1 MLELRN
7 FMLGACGT
15 LGILEVT
22 NSEALLP
29 ADSEPEMLLV
39 KALITLLVGGASS
52 VLTRII
58 RQRQSKRK
66 DRMRSK
72 PARRRKP
79 ITKSQ
84 TLKK

>member
-15 LGILEVT
+15 LGLLEVT

-29 ADSEPEMLLV
+29 VDSEPEAILA
-39 KALITLLVGGASS
+39 KAIITLLAGGLSTLITRLVRKQRRPDRQAAASRS
-52 VLTRII
+52 R
-58 RQRQSKRK
+58 KRK
-66 DRMRSK
+66 S
-72 PARRRKP
+72 
-79 ITKSQ
+79 TNSQ